1 MFPESIKVQ
10 LLNYRFDFGFDPAEE
25 LSTAMPSEPILESS
39 REGAKILVFDDP
51 LAACSTA
58 AERIAATIR
67 DRASDRRKAVLG
79 LATGSTPE
87 PVYERLVAIHKLE
100 ALSFEN
106 VVSYNL
112 DEYYPISPFDR
123 NSYRLY
129 MHQKLF
135 SLVDVRPESVHVL
148 DGTIPEGFVK
158 EAAAAYD
165 RWIEADGGI
174 DLQLLGIGRN
184 GHIGFNEPSDL
195 TIEQA
200 IELPTRR
207 VSLHPT
213 TIADAARSFG
223 GEEKV
228 IRGAITMGIK
238 TILAARSIIILA
250 FGSSKENA
258 VREAILGPITPA
270 LPASLLRTRK
280 ADTTWL
286 VDRAAARSIVDELSR

>member
-1 MFPESIKVQ
+1 M
-10 LLNYRFDFGFDPAEE
+10 PA
-25 LSTAMPSEPILESS
+25 EPILESS
-39 REGAKILVFDDP
+39 REGATILVFEDP
-51 LAACSTA
+51 LSACAVA

-67 DRASDRRKAVLG
+67 DRASNRRKAVLG

-87 PVYERLVAIHKLE
+87 PVYERLVAIHKQE
-100 ALSFEN
+100 SLSFAN
-106 VVSYNL
+106 VVTYNL

-135 SLVDVRPESVHVL
+135 DSVDLPAASAHVL
-148 DGTIPEGFVK
+148 DGTAPAGFVD
-158 EAAAAYD
+158 EVAAAYD

-195 TIEQA
+195 TIERA
-200 IELPTRR
+200 IALPTRL

-213 TIADAARSFG
+213 TIVDAARSFG
-223 GEEKV
+223 GEDKV

-238 TILAARSIIILA
+238 TILAARSIVILA
-250 FGSSKENA
+250 FGAGKESA
-258 VREAILGPITPA
+258 VRDAILGPISPA
-270 LPASLLRTRK
+270 LPASLLRTRT
-280 ADTTWL
+280 AETTWL
-286 VDRAAARSIVDELSR
+286 VDRAAARSIVAELSR